1 MSVDG
6 KGEDRAEGLAGDN
19 VARALEPPSQ
29 SSPDH
34 VEAGDRTQSHRS
46 LTGVDLP
53 AAQKPDPDRPKPE
66 DRYKP

>member
-1 MSVDG
+1 MSVDE

-19 VARALEPPSQ
+19 VASALEPPSQ

-34 VEAGDRTQSHRS
+34 VEAGDRTQSDRS
-46 LTGVDLP
+46 LTRVDLP
-53 AAQKPDPDRPKPE
+53 AAQKPDPDRPKAE